1 MVNLLHCSKENFA
14 NLVTHKKIVC
24 YGAGKRFSKFVEFWL
39 SKDSIHNILCV
50 IDSKKANQEIN
61 YFGKSIPI

>member
-24 YGAGKRFSKFVEFWL
+24 YGAGKRFSKFVEYNG
-39 SKDSIHNILCV
+39 IV
-50 IDSKKANQEIN
+50 I
-61 YFGKSIPI
+61 